1 MIEIEFNLRLVER
14 MGKGRMKMDIG
25 ESVSLSQLKAKL
37 ELTDVDVGILL
48 INGAWA
54 SLNSIIKD
62 GDFVQLYPYMEGG

>member
-14 MGKGRMKMDIG
+14 MAKGRMKMDIG
-25 ESVSLSQLKAKL
+25 ESISLSQLKAKL